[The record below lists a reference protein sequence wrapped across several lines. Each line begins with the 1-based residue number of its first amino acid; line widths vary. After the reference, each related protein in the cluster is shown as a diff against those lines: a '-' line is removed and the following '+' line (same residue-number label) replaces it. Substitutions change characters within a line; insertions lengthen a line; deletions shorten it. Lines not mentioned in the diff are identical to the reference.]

1 MALRLALVCLLTYRG
16 QQTFASLNLSC
27 TDIMLEGVM
36 TSQSCQR
43 RHNDQFRSF
52 HYSFLVLS
60 AILLKHIVNMAS
72 SANMADLR
80 ALVTNACKTD

>member
-1 MALRLALVCLLTYRG
+1 MCLLTYRG

-80 ALVTNACKTD
+80 AFVTNACKFD